1 MSFKLAHLGF
11 AAATAFAVS
20 SASAGVLIT
29 DWTYTVKSE
38 FVAGS
43 ATWAGSGTNG
53 ANPATPN
60 PNTDFTA
67 SASLLTWGQKTGTYT
82 TLNGGRSALQINPA
96 EKSGDIFTNGGLV
109 DANTYIHYN
118 NSGLGANSVTLQ
130 TVQIKATLNLYSATL
145 DKFFETTYFVNFK
158 EVPNTSAGCPS
169 AAADGNNPC
178 SDIFVIDGS
187 LGEAFSYDGFE
198 YSFGFGIKDPLSILA
213 ATPEQCL
220 YANAVAG
227 ADCLGVST
235 KENAVTPV
243 TFQFALLATPS
254 EVPEPGSIALLGAGL
269 LGLAGIR
276 RRQQKNKA

>member
-1 MSFKLAHLGF
+1 MRFKLAHLGL
-11 AAATAFAVS
+11 AAATAFVAS

-29 DWTYTVKSE
+29 DWTYTVKSA

-53 ANPATPN
+53 ADPATPN
-60 PNTDFTA
+60 TNTNFTA
-67 SASLLTWGQKTGTYT
+67 SADLLTWGQKNGTYT

-96 EKSGDIFTNGGLV
+96 EKSGDVFTNGGLV
-109 DANTYIHYN
+109 DDN
-118 NSGLGANSVTLQ
+118 NSGLGVNSVTLQ
-130 TVQIKATLNLYSATL
+130 TVQIMATLNLYSATL
-145 DKFFETTYFVNFK
+145 DKFFQTTYFVNFK
-158 EVPNTSAGCPS
+158 EVPNTSVGCPS
-169 AAADGNNPC
+169 AQADGNTPC

-187 LGEAFSYDGFE
+187 LGESFSYDGFD
-198 YSFGFGIKDPLSILA
+198 YSFGFGIKDPLSLLA
-213 ATPEQCL
+213 ATPAQCL

-254 EVPEPGSIALLGAGL
+254 EVPEPASIALLGAGL